1 MGPNT
6 YKIAI
11 PTHPDKVVTVN
22 VDRLK
27 PFRGYYSRPYNEET
41 PEDESPLEE
50 LTLDCLPRSS
60 FIDRVDFGDG
70 DVAYTLVDSPIHKIV
85 DKRRL
90 PNSREPDYL
99 VQHVDCYQYW
109 MKASKLADYRTY
121 IDVFENEQR
130 IEKGLPPLQRSRRF
144 SEMDVEPQ
152 PSTLYH

>member
-60 FIDRVDFGDG
+60 FTDRVDFGDG
-70 DVAYTLVDSPIHKIV
+70 DIAYTSVDSPIHKIV

-99 VQHVDCYQYW
+99 VQHVDGYQYW

-130 IEKGLPPLQRSRRF
+130 IEKGLPPL
-144 SEMDVEPQ
+144 EG
-152 PSTLYH
+152 